1 MSPSP
6 IEFTPLQTSS
16 ESANPRWC
24 GATVGNEQPGT
35 NRPWQSIHVKHV
47 HVFELGSHQ
56 CYLCILSKLKAC
68 SACCKILTFNWFET
82 WLMRYKLDFLLQR
95 IHEILCG
102 LRRDFAKHDL
112 AISWFK
118 QRYCKLW
125 MILTPDTSNML
136 SGCLVVWLSAS
147 MFSLNC
153 ASFCFYWVWR
163 RTCQIELK
171 EQPDKI
177 NQQAIQSRVL
187 FPLQPCSMH
196 HEASKCYRY

>member
-16 ESANPRWC
+16 ESADPRWC

-68 SACCKILTFNWFET
+68 SACCKILTFNWFKT

-136 SGCLVVWLSAS
+136 SGCLVVCFNVQLELCFILFLLSVAENVS
-147 MFSLNC
+147 NWVKRTTRQNQPAGDSKPCTVSSTAMLN
-153 ASFCFYWVWR
+153 APWSKQVL
-163 RTCQIELK
+163 QIL
-171 EQPDKI
+171 I
-177 NQQAIQSRVL
+177 A
-187 FPLQPCSMH
+187 
-196 HEASKCYRY
+196 